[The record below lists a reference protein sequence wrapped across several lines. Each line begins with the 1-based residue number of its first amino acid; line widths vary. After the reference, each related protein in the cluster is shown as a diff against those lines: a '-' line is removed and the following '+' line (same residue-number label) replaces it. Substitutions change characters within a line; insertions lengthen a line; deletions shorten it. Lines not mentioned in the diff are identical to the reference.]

1 MFFHGL
7 RFTASMASLVFLGSC
22 SFLPRNS
29 ARLDNSPGSRPSI
42 YDAWDARYKYDS
54 SSRKMVP
61 VYNGKVVGKTW
72 SRDPKGQLN
81 YSVYTGRTEEI
92 DEDLF
97 PLHVSKLDR
106 QRDKNWEVAKKERM
120 DDVSTLLTNLE
131 KEGSE
136 PLVEVFLEEEEDDFV
151 PPLFVPTGIEFEQA
165 SEESPSVSPRDDS
178 QDAQG
183 GELSPF
189 LPLP

>member
-1 MFFHGL
+1 MVGLLFF
-7 RFTASMASLVFLGSC
+7 ASC
-22 SFLPRNS
+22 SSLPRNS
-29 ARLDNSPGSRPSI
+29 ARLEDSAVSRPSI
-42 YDAWDARYKYDS
+42 YDAWDARYKYDPG
-54 SSRKMVP
+54 SRKMVP

-81 YSVYTGRTEEI
+81 YSVYTGRTEGV

-97 PLHVSKLDR
+97 PLHLSKLDR
-106 QRDKNWEVAKKERM
+106 QREKKWEEAKKERM

-131 KEGSE
+131 KEGNE

-151 PPLFVPTGIEFEQA
+151 PPVFVPAGIEFDPV
-165 SEESPSVSPRDDS
+165 SEESPSFSPRDES
-178 QDAQG
+178 IDAEG
-183 GELSPF
+183 AELSPF